1 MEKAL
6 AGKSIPENIANAG
19 LRIAQTSGL
28 PLKDLETALKK
39 AGNIQPVGM
48 ELSSEDKAQL
58 IKDAIAN
65 GNRWRGRTIYR
76 RPELMCGNCHK
87 ISFGGGLSGPNL
99 ATVGS
104 YMTPNSILESILN
117 PNTDIKQGYETV
129 LITKTNG
136 EIISGLL
143 HRKTNNST
151 LIRQASG
158 ELIEIPSAEIAETD
172 VSPVSLMPTGLT
184 RNLNRDELKDLLAYM
199 ISLGK

>member
-1 MEKAL
+1 
-6 AGKSIPENIANAG
+6 
-19 LRIAQTSGL
+19 
-28 PLKDLETALKK
+28 
-39 AGNIQPVGM
+39 
-48 ELSSEDKAQL
+48 
-58 IKDAIAN
+58 
-65 GNRWRGRTIYR
+65 
-76 RPELMCGNCHK
+76 MCGNCHK